1 MRNYPYQSRIVAE
14 LYCEG
19 ALSMCE
25 FVTLHYDGS
34 TESHKMW
41 TTTSLFE
48 AAYDGDQ
55 VIAGIIDRAYESLVK
70 EGSI

>member
-1 MRNYPYQSRIVAE
+1 MRNYTYQSRIVAE

-41 TTTSLFE
+41 TATRIFE

-55 VIAGIIDRAYESLVK
+55 VIMGIIDRAYESLVK
-70 EGSI
+70 EGRI

>member
-1 MRNYPYQSRIVAE
+1 MRNYAYQSRIVAE

-19 ALSMCE
+19 ALSKCE
-25 FVTLHYDGS
+25 ILTLHYDGS

-41 TTTSLFE
+41 TTTRMFE

-55 VIAGIIDRAYESLVK
+55 VIMGIIDRAYESLVK
-70 EGSI
+70 EGRI